1 MLSMSQRI
9 KVYDS
14 QSSAYHQ
21 AFQVFLDHTDQK
33 VKAQQ
38 WLNRL
43 VKTLPWQ
50 RTFIDVGAGN
60 GKVTSWFIDSFNH
73 TIATEPN
80 ESLRAELKEHC
91 PQIEVLPGRILDL
104 QIPASGD
111 LVLCSH
117 VLYYIEGAEWMA
129 NLERLASF
137 LSPDGVLVVV
147 VQHHESDCMQML
159 EHFFGWR
166 FDLAALA
173 RTFQGEKGDHYEVS
187 IETVPAHITTS
198 DLASAYTIA
207 EFMLN
212 LLPMSNP
219 PTHSDLEKYVQ
230 SHFASQEGGFRCSCD
245 QDFLRIR
252 PRK

>member
-1 MLSMSQRI
+1 MSMPHRV
-9 KVYDS
+9 KGYDS

-43 VKTLPWQ
+43 VQTLPS
-50 RTFIDVGAGN
+50 RRVFIDIGAGN
-60 GKVTSWFIDSFNH
+60 GKVTSWFMGSFNH

-80 ESLRAELKEHC
+80 ESLRAELKKNC
-91 PQIEVLPGRILDL
+91 PQIEVLPARILDL

-117 VLYYIEGAEWMA
+117 VLYYIAGAEWMA

-147 VQHHESDCMQML
+147 VQHHGSDCMQML
-159 EHFFGWR
+159 EHFFGRR

-173 RTFQGEKGDHYEVS
+173 RTFQGEKGDHYEIR
-187 IETVPAHITTS
+187 IETVPAHVTTS

-212 LLPMSNP
+212 LLPIEDP
-219 PTHSDLEKYVQ
+219 PAKTELERYVQ
-230 SHFASQEGGFRCSCD
+230 TNFSCPQGSYHFSCD
-245 QDFLRIR
+245 QDFLHIR
-252 PRK
+252 PAR